1 MGSGVQTGLICDPER
16 IYIPSLSPVD
26 LGEIPSFIELISY
39 VLVFWK
45 IEVTGAETISIP
57 DAFPCVD

>member
-26 LGEIPSFIELISY
+26 LGEIPKFHRVDLICFGILEDQSDR
-39 VLVFWK
+39 
-45 IEVTGAETISIP
+45 S
-57 DAFPCVD
+57 